1 MIRNILL
8 AGLAATLLSGCA
20 ARSLPPGDAVAMQS
34 AYLLGAGDKIR
45 ITTFGFK
52 DLGGDF
58 VVAADGSIALP
69 LIGGIK
75 VVGLTPA
82 QLEQSISSKLQSGGF
97 VRDPRVGAE
106 VTEYRPYYIYGEVA
120 KPGQYPFTNGLTVV
134 KAVATAQGFTY
145 RANKRSIFII
155 RDDAGVEVSTLL
167 TAATPLHPGDTVRVA
182 ERYF

>member
-1 MIRNILL
+1 MRRNIVL
-8 AGLAATLLSGCA
+8 ASLAATIMSGCVA
-20 ARSLPPGDAVAMQS
+20 KALPPGNAVATQS

-69 LIGGIK
+69 LIGAVK
-75 VVGLTPA
+75 VVGLTPT
-82 QLEQSISSKLQSGGF
+82 QLEQSISMKLASGGF

-155 RDDAGVEVSTLL
+155 RDDAGVEVPTVL

>member
-1 MIRNILL
+1 M
-8 AGLAATLLSGCA
+8 AAVALSGCV
-20 ARSLPPGDAVAMQS
+20 ARALPPGNAVAAQS

-58 VVAADGSIALP
+58 VIAADGSIALP
-69 LIGGIK
+69 LIGAVK
-75 VVGLTPA
+75 VGGLTPT
-82 QLEQSISSKLQSGGF
+82 QLEQSISTKLASGGF
-97 VRDPRVGAE
+97 VRDPRVNAE

-155 RDDAGVEVSTLL
+155 RDDQGVEVATLL

>member
-1 MIRNILL
+1 MNRNIAL
-8 AGLAATLLSGCA
+8 ASLAAMMVSGCVA
-20 ARSLPPGDAVAMQS
+20 KALPPGNAVAMQS

-52 DLGGDF
+52 ELGGDF
-58 VVAADGSIALP
+58 VVSADGSIALP
-69 LIGGIK
+69 LIGAVK
-75 VVGLTPA
+75 VVGLSPS
-82 QLEQSISSKLQSGGF
+82 QLEQSISGKLAGGGF

-106 VTEYRPYYIYGEVA
+106 VTEYRPYYILGEVA

-145 RANKRSIFII
+145 RANKRNIFII
-155 RDDAGVEVSTLL
+155 RDDAGVEVSTVL